1 MRSQV
6 STGPLADLLGVRP
19 HRLAYLTRDR
29 LIRPPK
35 SPTGSFLW
43 DHHHACRAAEL
54 LGVPAP
60 SLEDFCRLSQSAC
73 W

>member
-1 MRSQV
+1 MNRI
-6 STGPLADLLGVRP
+6 STGQLADLLDVHT
-19 HRLAYLTRDR
+19 HRIAYLTRDR

-43 DHHHACRAAEL
+43 NLSLARRAAEQ

-60 SLEDFCRLSQSAC
+60 SQEDFEATAQAVTG
-73 W
+73 